1 MNPDIRIPS
10 RLGAG
15 EAGFDGGGD
24 GGEQFGDFFR
34 LAATRLRQ
42 IRSPWLR
49 YGLAAFV
56 VTVIVGLA
64 WWSGRD
70 TALAEGDFAW
80 LVPWLGWGVVILVV
94 VVFGLRVLGRNRL
107 K

>member
-1 MNPDIRIPS
+1 MSDKPVHS
-10 RLGAG
+10 RDPLGRHKV
-15 EAGFDGGGD
+15 D
-24 GGEQFGDFFR
+24 
-34 LAATRLRQ
+34 LRR

-94 VVFGLRVLGRNRL
+94 VAFGLRVLGRNRP

>member
-1 MNPDIRIPS
+1 MRDKPVHYRDK
-10 RLGAG
+10 LGRHRV
-15 EAGFDGGGD
+15 
-24 GGEQFGDFFR
+24 DFR
-34 LAATRLRQ
+34 R

>member
-1 MNPDIRIPS
+1 MRDKPVHYRDK
-10 RLGAG
+10 LGRHRV
-15 EAGFDGGGD
+15 
-24 GGEQFGDFFR
+24 DFR
-34 LAATRLRQ
+34 R

-70 TALAEGDFAW
+70 TALAEGDFAG